1 MSLLDRRLYRIKE
14 NEDTQNFWRTFF
26 GILKDNKMAGKINGY
41 IHAFI
46 TVVDKIIKIWDI
58 DY

>member
-14 NEDTQNFWRTFF
+14 NEDTQNFWRTFL

-41 IHAFI
+41 IHVFI
-46 TVVDKIIKIWDI
+46 TVVDKL
-58 DY
+58 